1 MCMQDLVILN
11 VFLKVHNAKR
21 YSILRVNMRF
31 LGTKIELK
39 NSCFETIINKLIT
52 HEYEEEKLVFLLV
65 TGCTKINM

>member
-31 LGTKIELK
+31 LSTKIELK
-39 NSCFETIINKLIT
+39 NSCFETIINKLTT
-52 HEYEEEKLVFLLV
+52 HEYEEEKLVILLV
-65 TGCTKINM
+65 AGCTKINM